1 MKLNMVRTWP
11 AVYQKNM
18 AEGLDAYDIII
29 IIDDVLV
36 LVNYYMLWNL
46 FDYIYTII
54 F

>member
-1 MKLNMVRTWP
+1 MVRTWP

-29 IIDDVLV
+29 IIIDDVLV
-36 LVNYYMLWNL
+36 LINYYMLWNL